1 MARSTRPTRNFVNSD
16 IISRIK
22 SGDEKSYFALYKT
35 HREAFINWA
44 TFSYNISIEDTKDL
58 YQETFLILWN
68 NIREEKLTHLTA
80 DIKTYIFSIGK
91 HLILNFIKKKS
102 RSVTFEPSLLINE
115 SYKPFDMTHN
125 DDHNR
130 IMVEEH
136 LSKLEPK
143 ERRILEMYYIEE
155 KDMKT
160 IASEL
165 GYKNADVAKKRKYE
179 VFRKLAGLVKNN
191 LQIFLF

>member
-1 MARSTRPTRNFVNSD
+1 MSND
-16 IISRIK
+16 IITRIK
-22 SGDEKSYFALYKT
+22 SGDEKPYFNLYKT
-35 HREAFINWA
+35 HRESFITWA
-44 TFSYNISIEDTKDL
+44 TFSYNISTEDTKDL
-58 YQETFLILWN
+58 YQETFVILWN
-68 NIREEKLTHLTA
+68 NIREGKLTHLTA

-91 HLILNFIKKKS
+91 HLILNFIKKNE
-102 RSVTFEPSLLINE
+102 RSVTFEPAMLINK
-115 SYKPFDMTHN
+115 SYQPFDMTHN
-125 DDHNR
+125 NEHNR
-130 IMVEEH
+130 IMVDEY
-136 LSKLEPK
+136 LSKLDPK

-191 LQIFLF
+191 LQILLF

>member
-1 MARSTRPTRNFVNSD
+1 VATNLIASNTFVNND

-35 HREAFINWA
+35 HRESFINWA

-91 HLILNFIKKKS
+91 HLILNFIKKKN

-160 IASEL
+160 IAAEL

-191 LQIFLF
+191 LQLFLF

>member
-1 MARSTRPTRNFVNSD
+1 MNSD

-22 SGDEKSYFALYKT
+22 SGDEQSYFNLYKT

-44 TFSYNISIEDTKDL
+44 SFNYNIAIEDIKDL
-58 YQETFLILWN
+58 YQETFIILWN
-68 NIREEKLTHLTA
+68 NIREGKLTNLTA

-91 HLILNFIKKKS
+91 HLILNFIKKHS

-115 SYKPFDMTHN
+115 SYKPFDMMHN
-125 DDHNR
+125 NDHNR
-130 IMVEEH
+130 ILLEAH
-136 LSKLEPK
+136 LSKLDDK
-143 ERRILEMYYIEE
+143 ERRILELYYIEE

-165 GYKNADVAKKRKYE
+165 GYKNSDVAKKRKYE

-191 LQIFLF
+191 LQFLVL

>member
-1 MARSTRPTRNFVNSD
+1 MARSTRPTINFVNSD

-35 HREAFINWA
+35 HRETFINWA

-68 NIREEKLTHLTA
+68 NIQEGKLTHLTA

-191 LQIFLF
+191 LQLFLL

>member
-1 MARSTRPTRNFVNSD
+1 MNND
-16 IISRIK
+16 IITRIK
-22 SGDEKSYFALYKT
+22 SGDEKPYFTLYKT
-35 HREAFINWA
+35 HRESFINWA

-58 YQETFLILWN
+58 YQETFVILWN
-68 NIREEKLTHLTA
+68 NIQEGKLTHLTS

-91 HLILNFIKKKS
+91 HLILNFIKKNG
-102 RSVTFEPSLLINE
+102 RSVTFEPSMLINE
-115 SYKPFDMTHN
+115 SYQPFDMTHN
-125 DDHNR
+125 EDHNR

>member
-1 MARSTRPTRNFVNSD
+1 MNND

-35 HREAFINWA
+35 HRESFINWA

-130 IMVEEH
+130 IMVEVH

-160 IASEL
+160 IAAEL
-165 GYKNADVAKKRKYE
+165 GYKNSDVAKKRKYE

-191 LQIFLF
+191 LQLFLF